1 MMSLRSPDFQQF
13 LTLAEAAVRHG
24 PGVKGPVCAAA
35 ERIFTALRAPSAQA
49 GPPRAVRL
57 PVCRHLETALD
68 HVRGQPRPVSALAD
82 AFAVI
87 EPQPPWKARA
97 GAETQGERFL

>member
-24 PGVKGPVCAAA
+24 SGVKGPVCAAA
-35 ERIFTALRAPSAQA
+35 ERIFAALRAPSAQA
-49 GPPRAVRL
+49 GPTRAARL

-68 HVRGQPRPVSALAD
+68 HVRGQPGPISALAD

-87 EPQPPWKARA
+87 EPQLSWKVRVAPRHR
-97 GAETQGERFL
+97 GRGS